1 LSTVVTLLPIEAL
14 LSRFVGQCQTAFGD
28 ICTQQYALQAIY
40 LIFSTLEAVSTE
52 IRRGNEQC
60 SNAA

>member
-40 LIFSTLEAVSTE
+40 LIF
-52 IRRGNEQC
+52 
-60 SNAA
+60 